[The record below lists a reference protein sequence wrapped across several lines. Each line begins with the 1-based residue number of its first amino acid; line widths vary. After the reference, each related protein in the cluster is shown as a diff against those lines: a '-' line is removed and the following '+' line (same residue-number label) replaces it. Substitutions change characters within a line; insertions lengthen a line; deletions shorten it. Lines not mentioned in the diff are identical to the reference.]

1 MDFLLIGGD
10 DRQLHLAQLLLAE
23 GHSVRCFALDNAPL
37 PEGAQYTQELARA
50 DCVILPLP
58 AEGKN
63 GDLNAPYS
71 SKQHVISELL
81 AALAPNSLVCGGK
94 LSPALRALAQKNSLR
109 LHDYM
114 TVPQFVVGNA
124 AVTAE
129 GAVSLLANNIA
140 STVFDTNVL
149 VVGYGRIGR
158 LLAHKLRGLDAKT
171 FVISKNSESRALA
184 EGMGLYALSPS
195 DTAVYSAFDAVINT
209 APAQVIP
216 SLEGFKKSCLL
227 LELASAPGGFDRNE
241 LERSG
246 LRCINAAGLPGR
258 YAPKSAA
265 RLVFDAVQGIL
276 KEEAK

>member
-10 DRQLHLAQLLLAE
+10 DRQLHLAKMLLAG
-23 GHSVRCFALDNAPL
+23 GHAVRCYALDTAKL
-37 PEGAQYTQELARA
+37 PEGARHTDKLERA

-58 AEGKN
+58 AEGKK
-63 GDLNAPYS
+63 GVLNAPYS
-71 SKQHVISELL
+71 SKQHPITELL
-81 AALAPNSLVCGGK
+81 ASLAPNSLVCGGK
-94 LSPALRALAQKNSLR
+94 LSTTVREAAQKNNLR

-114 TVPQFVVGNA
+114 TMPQFVVGNA

-129 GAVSLLANNIA
+129 GAVSLLADNID
-140 STVFDTNVL
+140 STIFDTKVL

-171 FVISKNSESRALA
+171 FVMSKNSESRALA
-184 EGMGLYALSPS
+184 EGMGLHAVSPS
-195 DTAVYSAFDAVINT
+195 DSGVYSAFDAVINT

-265 RLVFDAVQGIL
+265 RLIFEAVQGIL